1 MIENAL
7 INGESMFP
15 ISTLLNRRAM
25 LRRTAEA
32 ATLTAGLSAYTPLF
46 AASASRGFKIGACD
60 WSLGKR
66 GDPAALDVAKQIG
79 LDGVQID
86 FGTVKNDMR
95 LRTLEHQK
103 SYRDAMQRSGLVVSS
118 LAICEMNEV
127 PLKSDPRAAAWLDQA
142 LDVCHAMR
150 LPLVMAPAF
159 YHGDLDM
166 SRSAEIDQFVKVLR
180 DVAHKAEKLEIII
193 GLENY
198 LSAGDNRKILD
209 RVASP
214 NVKVYYDVGNST
226 DKGRDVAQE
235 IRALGKLICEF
246 HAKDGP
252 HMLGKGR
259 IDFRA
264 VRRAM
269 DDVEFSGWLQLE
281 AAHPHGLI
289 PDYTTDAKYLRE
301 IFPRK
306 V

>member
-1 MIENAL
+1 MRFAPAPL
-7 INGESMFP
+7 
-15 ISTLLNRRAM
+15 TRRA
-25 LRRTAEA
+25 LLGHAAGTAAFALGSSVFAPLLA
-32 ATLTAGLSAYTPLF
+32 APQ
-46 AASASRGFKIGACD
+46 SRGFKIGGCD
-60 WSLGKR
+60 WSLRKR
-66 GDPAALDVAKQIG
+66 GEPAALDVAKQIG

-86 FGTVKNDMR
+86 FGTVGDNMR
-95 LRTLEHQK
+95 LRTPEHQRA
-103 SYRDAMQRSGLVVSS
+103 YREAMRRTGLVVSS
-118 LAICEMNEV
+118 MAICEMNDV
-127 PLKSDPRAAAWLDQA
+127 PLKSDPRAAAWLDESI
-142 LDVCHAMR
+142 DVCHAMG
-150 LPLVMAPAF
+150 LPLVMTASF
-159 YHGDLDM
+159 GRGDLDM
-166 SRSAEIDQFVKVLR
+166 SHTAEIDHLVKVLR
-180 DVAHKAEKLEIII
+180 DAAPKAEKLAVII

-198 LSAGDNRKILD
+198 LSAGDNRKIID
-209 RVASP
+209 RVGSP

-259 IDFRA
+259 IDFRK

-281 AAHPHGLI
+281 AAQPHGLV
-289 PDYTTDAKYLRE
+289 PDYTADARYLRG

>member
-1 MIENAL
+1 MRFTTA
-7 INGESMFP
+7 
-15 ISTLLNRRAM
+15 LLNRRAM
-25 LRRTAEA
+25 FLRTAEA
-32 ATLTAGLSAYTPLF
+32 AALAAGCSALAPLF
-46 AASASRGFKIGACD
+46 AASTSRSFKIGACD

-66 GDPAALDVAKQIG
+66 GDPAALDVARQIG

-86 FGTVKNDMR
+86 FGTAGNKMR
-95 LRTLEHQK
+95 LRTPEHQR
-103 SYRDAMQRSGLVVSS
+103 SYREAMQRTGLVVSS
-118 LAICEMNEV
+118 LALCEMNEV
-127 PLKSDPRAAAWLDQA
+127 PLKSDPRAAEWLDQS
-142 LDVCHAMR
+142 LDVCHAMQ
-150 LPLVMAPAF
+150 LPLVMVAAF

-166 SRSAEIDQFVKVLR
+166 SRTTEIDHFVKVLR
-180 DVAHKAEKLEIII
+180 DVTAKAEKLGIII

-198 LSAGDNRKILD
+198 LSAGDNRRIID

-226 DKGRDVAQE
+226 DKGRDVCQE

-289 PDYTTDAKYLRE
+289 PDYTTDAKYLKE
-301 IFPRK
+301 IFPRE